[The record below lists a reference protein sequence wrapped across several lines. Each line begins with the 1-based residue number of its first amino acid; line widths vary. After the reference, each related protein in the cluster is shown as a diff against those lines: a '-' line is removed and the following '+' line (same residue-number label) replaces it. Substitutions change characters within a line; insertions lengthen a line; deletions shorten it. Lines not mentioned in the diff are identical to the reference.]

1 VKVQIEDIRIEAFD
15 LSLMALRLRNETRA
29 LQVERS
35 MKVHGQLQPVVA
47 RVHEGGIQLIDG
59 YKRLAAAEVLVM
71 DTLQC
76 RLLEIDESQAKVM
89 LLSYNR
95 TNQSMEVWE
104 EAMILQS
111 LLEGS
116 DLDQR
121 RLAKIVGH
129 SPSWVSRRLSLIS
142 KVDEEIC
149 ADIRMGVLTSSHARA
164 LIRLPR
170 GNQSAVARVIKQ
182 YGLPSR
188 MSNRLIDNY
197 LEAESEEA
205 QQRLLEDPDQV
216 IWYEADCMHN
226 DPINMLS
233 SYGKELL
240 SGVTQIWK
248 MMKGVLFLLEDR
260 CISELEAY
268 DQEAVYEIIG
278 ELDKMARKLTDV
290 TGPILTQKSTLDEKR
305 ANRKHG
311 GYLAP

>member
-1 VKVQIEDIRIEAFD
+1 MKVQIEDIRIEDFD
-15 LSLMALRLRNETRA
+15 LSLMALRLINETRT
-29 LQVERS
+29 LQVESS

-71 DTLQC
+71 DTLEC
-76 RLLEIDESQAKVM
+76 RLLEVDESQAKVM

-104 EAMILQS
+104 EAMILKS

-142 KVDEEIC
+142 KVDEEITV
-149 ADIRMGVLTSSHARA
+149 DIRMGVLSSRHARA
-164 LIRLPR
+164 LMRLPR
-170 GNQSAVARVIKQ
+170 GNQSAVAQVIKQ
-182 YGLPSR
+182 YGLSSR
-188 MSNRLIDNY
+188 LSNRLVDNY
-197 LEAESEEA
+197 LEAENEED
-205 QQRLLEDPDQV
+205 QQRLLEHPIEV
-216 IWYEADCMHN
+216 IWYEMDYINN

-240 SGVTQIWK
+240 SGVTLIWK
-248 MMKGVLFLLEDR
+248 SMKGVLFTLEGR
-260 CISELEAY
+260 GINELEEGE
-268 DQEAVYEIIG
+268 QEVVYQLIG
-278 ELDKMARKLTDV
+278 DLDEMARKLIDA
-290 TGPILTQKSTLDEKR
+290 TGPILTEKTTQDEK
-305 ANRKHG
+305 
-311 GYLAP
+311 

>member
-1 VKVQIEDIRIEAFD
+1 MKVQIEDIRIEDFD
-15 LSLMALRLRNETRA
+15 LSLMALRLINETRT

-71 DTLQC
+71 DTLEC
-76 RLLEIDESQAKVM
+76 RLLEVDESQAKVM

-104 EAMILQS
+104 EAMILKS

-121 RLAKIVGH
+121 RLAKMVGH

-142 KVDEEIC
+142 KVDEEITT
-149 ADIRMGVLTSSHARA
+149 DIRMGVLSSRHARA
-164 LIRLPR
+164 LMRLPR
-170 GNQSAVARVIKQ
+170 GNQSAVAQVIKQ
-182 YGLPSR
+182 YGLSSR
-188 MSNRLIDNY
+188 LSNRLVDNY
-197 LEAESEEA
+197 LEAESEED
-205 QQRLLEDPDQV
+205 QQRLLENPEEV
-216 IWYEADCMHN
+216 IWYEMDCIDN
-226 DPINMLS
+226 DPNNMLS

-248 MMKGVLFLLEDR
+248 SMKGVLFTLEGR
-260 CISELEAY
+260 RINELEESE
-268 DQEAVYEIIG
+268 QEVVYQLIGDLDDMTRKII
-278 ELDKMARKLTDV
+278 EA
-290 TGPILTQKSTLDEKR
+290 TGPILIKKSTQDEK
-305 ANRKHG
+305 
-311 GYLAP
+311 

>member
-1 VKVQIEDIRIEAFD
+1 MKVQIEDICIEDFD
-15 LSLMALRLRNETRA
+15 LSLMALRLINETRT

-71 DTLQC
+71 DTLEC
-76 RLLEIDESQAKVM
+76 RLLEVDESQAKVM

-95 TNQSMEVWE
+95 TSQTMEVWE
-104 EAMILQS
+104 EAMILKS

-142 KVDEEIC
+142 KVDEGIIT
-149 ADIRMGVLTSSHARA
+149 DIRMGVLTSSHARA

-170 GNQSAVARVIKQ
+170 GNQPGVARVIKQ
-182 YGLPSR
+182 YGLSSR
-188 MSNRLIDNY
+188 LSNRLVDTY
-197 LEAESEEA
+197 LEAESEED
-205 QQRLLEDPDQV
+205 QQRLLENPQEV
-216 IWYEADCMHN
+216 IWYEIDCMHN
-226 DPINMLS
+226 DPINMLG

-240 SGVTQIWK
+240 SGVTQTWK
-248 MMKGVLFLLEDR
+248 SMKGVLFLLNDR
-260 CISELEAY
+260 RIGELEAY
-268 DQEAVYEIIG
+268 DQKDVCQIIG
-278 ELDKMARKLTDV
+278 ELDEMARKLIDA
-290 TGPILTQKSTLDEKR
+290 TGPILTKKSTQDEK
-305 ANRKHG
+305 
-311 GYLAP
+311 